1 MLVCA
6 AITKSPSVTTTQ
18 SSERLPSDLIGF
30 HPSVRISIGMTARG
44 KGVLLPTDLEA
55 FELRQV
61 VRLQVGTL
69 THSFPAK
76 V

>member
-1 MLVCA
+1 MCA
-6 AITKSPSVTTTQ
+6 AISKSPSVTSMKRSKVCQ
-18 SSERLPSDLIGF
+18 VIGF
-30 HPSVRISIGMTARG
+30 HPSVCIRIRNDRQRE
-44 KGVLLPTDLEA
+44 GVLLPADLEA

-69 THSFPAK
+69 THSFSAK